1 VIDVRRAAL
10 VVSSVALLLAPVG
23 ASSQRPDAIATMEQ
37 QQQALFAEIAPA
49 VVYIARGPNIGSGFF
64 VNASGLVLTNAHV
77 VGKKTE
83 VEVILHDGR
92 KTTGKLVEMAED
104 DIDLALIQT
113 PLAGTPFLEL
123 GGVEALR
130 VGSWVAA
137 VGHGRGCAWTYLTG
151 MVTNIYS
158 DGAERP
164 VFQTQIP
171 INPGFSG
178 GPIVDR
184 DRKVVGIVVA
194 GITDSNSINFA
205 IRSDKAVQV
214 LAKLRGNYR
223 ALTIHA
229 PKGVP
234 IFVDGALAGVGP
246 TVVSRVPEGNHEV
259 FAVICG
265 KMVTQTVEFPKIADL
280 RLPAPESCE

>member
-1 VIDVRRAAL
+1 MRRTVAL
-10 VVSSVALLLAPVG
+10 VVSSMALSLAPVG
-23 ASSQRPDAIATMEQ
+23 ARSQGPDAIAQMER

-49 VVYIARGPNIGSGFF
+49 VVYIARGPNIGAGFF

-77 VGKKTE
+77 IGKKTE
-83 VEVILHDGR
+83 VEIILHDGR

-104 DIDLALIQT
+104 DVDLALVQT
-113 PLAGTPFLEL
+113 PLAGTRFLEL

-137 VGHGRGCAWTYLTG
+137 VGHGRGCAWTFLTG

-214 LAKLRGNYR
+214 LSRLRESYG

-229 PKGVP
+229 PAGVP
-234 IFVDGALAGVGP
+234 VFVDGALAGVGP
-246 TVVSRVPEGNHEV
+246 TVVSRVPAGRHEV

-265 KMVTQTVEFPKIADL
+265 KMVAQTVEFPKTVDL
-280 RLPAPESCE
+280 RLSAAGPCD